1 MSKQNPKGER
11 PCVARW
17 SEFHLGKQNPR
28 QTQIFISVEKVSAKG
43 LFYKC
48 GSAIIQSMT
57 NYCIF
62 RIEKIKSDNSVA
74 NLLKEQLRIGK
85 CPHADSSKSDE
96 NYYYEL
102 SLDKP
107 RRKNT
112 QVYDFAIAK
121 YKDKLTS
128 LKKKPRKDSVRGL
141 SFFVGFSESLDFKQN
156 MYYFDKALTFI
167 KSRFGEILSF
177 AVHMDEKTPHLQVIT
192 MPIVDGS
199 LNAKKLIGGSKYK
212 MSAIQTDFY
221 TEVGHHYGFSRGIE
235 KEKTQAVH
243 QTVEEFHRQK
253 EQDLRLKEKSVDK
266 KEKQLKLKES
276 IYKKRFT
283 ESENL
288 HAQRKEFDKEIKEFD
303 KELEEFEKAKKR
315 VENQDKQNESY
326 AQLLEKK
333 SAYLDEKD
341 KELSERYS
349 EISEKEDS
357 VRERE
362 IAIFD
367 KQEELELEAKRLK
380 EEKEKL
386 DRREEEIKR
395 IRKEMGLDKPKFTPI
410 RVVSRTR

>member
-1 MSKQNPKGER
+1 
-11 PCVARW
+11 
-17 SEFHLGKQNPR
+17 
-28 QTQIFISVEKVSAKG
+28 
-43 LFYKC
+43 
-48 GSAIIQSMT
+48 MT

-62 RIEKIKSDNSVA
+62 RIEKIKSDNGVA

-102 SLDKP
+102 RLGDP

-112 QVYDFAIAK
+112 QVYDSAIAQ
-121 YKDKLTS
+121 YKEKLAS

-156 MYYFDKALTFI
+156 MYYFSNALTFI

-221 TEVGHHYGFSRGIE
+221 TEVGHHFGFSRGIE

-266 KEKQLKLKES
+266 KEKELKFKES
-276 IYKKRFT
+276 FYKKRFT

-288 HAQRKEFDKEIKEFD
+288 HAQRKEFDKEVKAFD
-303 KELEEFEKAKKR
+303 KELEDFDKEVEEFEKAKKR
-315 VENQDKQNESY
+315 VEYQDKQNKSY

-341 KELSERYS
+341 KELSERHS

-357 VRERE
+357 IKERE
-362 IAIFD
+362 IAIYD
-367 KQEELELEAKRLK
+367 RQEELELEAKRLK
-380 EEKEKL
+380 EIKEKL

-395 IRKEMGLDKPKFTPI
+395 MRKEMGLDKPKFTPI